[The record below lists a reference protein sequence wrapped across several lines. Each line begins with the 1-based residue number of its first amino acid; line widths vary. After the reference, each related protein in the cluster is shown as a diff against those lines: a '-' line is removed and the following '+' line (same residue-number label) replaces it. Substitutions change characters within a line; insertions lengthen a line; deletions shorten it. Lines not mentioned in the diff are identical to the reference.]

1 MSKISDIEL
10 LIKDIIRVNESIVTT
25 YDSELLCSDYKN
37 TKEKLKGLYGTKL
50 ELINNLERSMNEFF
64 QIKENFITRKIKLAS
79 FKLIPKITSFEYKFN
94 LPQFVNTSS
103 REYFCYICLMDKLT
117 REYDVITL
125 KNDGY
130 YILDITATLNLK
142 KLFEGD

>member
-10 LIKDIIRVNESIVTT
+10 LIKDLIRVNESIVTT

-37 TKEKLKGLYGTKL
+37 TKEKLKELYDTKL

-103 REYFCYICLMDKLT
+103 KEYFCYICLMDKLT
-117 REYDVITL
+117 KEFDVITL
-125 KNDGY
+125 KKDGY
-130 YILDITATLNLK
+130 YILDITATFNLK